1 MIRAQYGVIS
11 ARGGKM
17 KTVAL
22 EIDAGVLR
30 WRRIMD
36 RILAGEQGAPP
47 PPTRDV
53 RAASISA

>member
-1 MIRAQYGVIS
+1 MIRAQHAVIS

-22 EIDAGVLR
+22 EIDAGVIR

-36 RILAGEQGAPP
+36 GILAVERAAPP
-47 PPTRDV
+47 PPARDV
-53 RAASISA
+53 RAANIPA